1 MDETTKMIM
10 AYSIV
15 LLGLPMLAARIVW
28 CLPGAVSTR
37 ILSHLAR
44 RLDQFADAAIEGFI
58 ALQLACLTF
67 EKMGVQ
73 PGWKVPL
80 ILMAVT
86 FIWNWFMNDLSTT
99 WPSIAGILI
108 GFVSYPKVS
117 LFLSSLP
124 EPHLWIKN
132 LFGS

>member
-28 CLPGAVSTR
+28 CLPGALSTR
-37 ILSHLAR
+37 ILSHVAH
-44 RLDQFADAAIEGFI
+44 RLDQLADAAIEGFI
-58 ALQLACLTF
+58 ALQIACLAF

-80 ILMAVT
+80 ILMTVT
-86 FIWNWFMNDLSTT
+86 FIWNWFMEDLSKA

-124 EPHLWIKN
+124 APHLWIKN